1 MTLDDSRAAEPGPS
15 DDARR
20 RARQLDETL
29 PDIDWTV
36 PPRGAVRGWVD
47 APSGR
52 IATLSQGD
60 PAAPLVL
67 LVPGVT
73 GSKEDFA
80 LMLPLLADAGFHA
93 VSYDMAGQY
102 ESRDAGPEHL
112 RPPRPNYDHDLFV
125 GDLLFMLESA
135 PGPAHVL
142 GYSFAGTVAQIAYTR
157 SPERFASL
165 TLLSCPP
172 EPGQGFRGV
181 KRIGPISHF
190 TTGRIGAALM
200 IWGVRRNFTH
210 VPPGR
215 LAFVRHRFGLTR
227 RSAVADIISLMK
239 RSPDLREALAT
250 SSIPK
255 LVAVGEHDLWPR
267 ELHAEFAASIGAEL
281 ATYPTG
287 HSPCETAPHE
297 LTLDLLG
304 LYARAR

>member
-1 MTLDDSRAAEPGPS
+1 MAEPGPS
-15 DDARR
+15 DDARQQAR
-20 RARQLDETL
+20 RLDEAL

-36 PPRGAVRGWVD
+36 PPTGAERGWVD

-52 IATLSQGD
+52 LATLSMGD
-60 PAAPLVL
+60 ADAPLVL

-80 LMLPLLADAGFHA
+80 LMLPLLAAAGYRA

-102 ESRDAGPEHL
+102 ESAEAGPENL
-112 RPPRPNYDHDLFV
+112 TPPRRHYDHDLFV
-125 GDLLFMLESA
+125 NDLVFLLDAA

-142 GYSFAGTVAQIAYTR
+142 GYSFAGTVAQMAYAR

-215 LAFVRHRFGLTR
+215 LAFVRHRFAFTR
-227 RSAVADIISLMK
+227 RSAVADIIALMK
-239 RSPDLREALAT
+239 RSPDIRPLLAA

-255 LVAVGEHDLWPR
+255 LVAIGEHDLWPLD
-267 ELHAEFAASIGAEL
+267 LHAGFAAAIGAEL
-281 ATYPTG
+281 ATYATG

-297 LTLDLLG
+297 LTLDLLA
-304 LYARAR
+304 LYERAR